1 VVVIHYFYDNIDVDR
16 QRGFE
21 AAARHWMEKTCVRFV
36 PSTATPR
43 IRVMAEKKDSC
54 SAFVGFPGP
63 DGTLDMN
70 LGWCN
75 SVSHVGN
82 IIHELGHALGM
93 NHEQSRPD
101 AALPINVPAGNGQVR
116 RQNNHL
122 TVNWANIDAA
132 WRPQWTGQARS
143 YIGSQTAGYA
153 DYDYGSIMHYPLGD
167 DAATTNP
174 AFQSVPGQR
183 TGLSD
188 GDVRQFEDMYG
199 CAPAPTPGPAPT
211 GCEDYANPWGQ
222 SCATWLARG
231 DCATSQ
237 GIRDY
242 CKVTCQ
248 QCSPS
253 GTSSACIDTRGQL
266 EYQSTCVARALAGQC
281 SSERIQQDCP
291 GSCAEVDRR
300 VSGQTCM
307 FWKQGGHCPLD
318 SGSASG
324 GLTTGCPHL
333 CGHCA

>member
-1 VVVIHYFYDNIDVDR
+1 
-16 QRGFE
+16 
-21 AAARHWMEKTCVRFV
+21 
-36 PSTATPR
+36 
-43 IRVMAEKKDSC
+43 
-54 SAFVGFPGP
+54 
-63 DGTLDMN
+63 
-70 LGWCN
+70 
-75 SVSHVGN
+75 
-82 IIHELGHALGM
+82 
-93 NHEQSRPD
+93 
-101 AALPINVPAGNGQVR
+101 
-116 RQNNHL
+116 
-122 TVNWANIDAA
+122 
-132 WRPQWTGQARS
+132 
-143 YIGSQTAGYA
+143 
-153 DYDYGSIMHYPLGD
+153 MHYPLGD
-167 DAATTNP
+167 DAAATNP

-199 CAPAPTPGPAPT
+199 CASAAPAPTPGPAPT

-222 SCATWLARG
+222 SCATWLARGDCATSQGIRDYCKVSCKQCSTTPTPGPAPSRCEDYVNPWGYSCAAWRANG

-281 SSERIQQDCP
+281 STYERIRQDCP

-300 VSGQTCM
+300 VSGQTCTT
-307 FWKQGGHCPLD
+307 WKQGGHCPLD
-318 SGSASG
+318 SGIASG